1 MLLLGFDGLGRD
13 LSEAAI
19 ARVASAVWTDAS
31 GVLALSDTSI
41 VRKHTTNKAVISADD
56 LTVTI
61 YDDDGITPM
70 HIFAVS
76 TDKKTRQPA

>member
-41 VRKHTTNKAVISADD
+41 VRKHTTNRAVISGDER
-56 LTVTI
+56 TVSI
-61 YDDDGITPM
+61 YDDDGMTLL
-70 HIFAVS
+70 HTFAVS